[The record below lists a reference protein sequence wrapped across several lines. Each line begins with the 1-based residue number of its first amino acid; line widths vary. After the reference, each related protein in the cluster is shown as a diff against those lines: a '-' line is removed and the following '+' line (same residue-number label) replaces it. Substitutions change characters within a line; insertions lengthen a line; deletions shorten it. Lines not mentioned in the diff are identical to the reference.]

1 MIIATTSLGSVGPSC
16 GMSPALLSRFMS
28 YRHYEFINSDD
39 LSKKLE
45 TEYSPHLGKLILKQ
59 ILLKLN
65 ISSDKEIEKKRVFRC
80 MHMIKR
86 FKDMLEKSKKTE
98 S

>member
-1 MIIATTSLGSVGPSC
+1 MC
-16 GMSPALLSRFMS
+16 
-28 YRHYEFINSDD
+28 YRHYEFISSSN

-45 TEYSPHLGKLILKQ
+45 TEYSPALGQKILKK

-65 ISSDKEIEKKRVFRC
+65 ISPDKEIEKKRVFRC

-86 FKDMLEKSKKTE
+86 FKNMLYKSKKTE
-98 S
+98 SQI